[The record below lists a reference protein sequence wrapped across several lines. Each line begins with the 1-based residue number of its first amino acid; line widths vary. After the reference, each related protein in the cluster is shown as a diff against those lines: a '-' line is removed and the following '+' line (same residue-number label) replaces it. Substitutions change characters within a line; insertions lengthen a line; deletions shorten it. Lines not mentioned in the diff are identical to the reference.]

1 MKSRRTAKPKMKSKN
16 LSPKRPKNE
25 NDVPSTVEMFKEL
38 QASINSHFMAIDSRF
53 DSMDKRF
60 DSLRSEFKSEI
71 HEVKSEIHAVNSKVD
86 LLKSEIHEV
95 KSEIHE
101 VKSEIHEVKSEI
113 HEVKLL
119 NEEQNARNKF
129 VIDQYVNVYEEQRDL
144 KSRIEKLEAD
154 NG

>member
-101 VKSEIHEVKSEI
+101 VKSEIHEVK
-113 HEVKLL
+113 LL